1 MLKWNWKLF
10 LVLLSCTSTHT
21 HTRIQ
26 APTTAGCWLIYL
38 LPAIRNEQD
47 TMEQPAQG
55 LHASPDMPASPL
67 HTTHPIFSWSCLAVA
82 HAATNTVGAPAIGK
96 TSYCFMSSSQRQ
108 KKPHLFLLKGEP
120 VPHPRAMNHQRNF
133 LSEKKEITRRVWRYS
148 PSTRS
153 QL

>member
-47 TMEQPAQG
+47 AMEQPAQG
-55 LHASPDMPASPL
+55 LHASPGMPASPPPYHSPNIFMELPSSRPCSHKHCWGTCNWKKQLLL
-67 HTTHPIFSWSCLAVA
+67 HEFIPEAE
-82 HAATNTVGAPAIGK
+82 K
-96 TSYCFMSSSQRQ
+96 T
-108 KKPHLFLLKGEP
+108 HLFLLKGEP